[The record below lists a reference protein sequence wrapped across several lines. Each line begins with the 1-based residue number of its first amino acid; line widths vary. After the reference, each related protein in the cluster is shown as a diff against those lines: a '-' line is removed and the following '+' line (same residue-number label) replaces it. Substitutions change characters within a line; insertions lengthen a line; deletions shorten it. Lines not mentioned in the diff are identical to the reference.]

1 MNRLR
6 ATTLTVLSA
15 LALPAL
21 PVHAEG
27 FGVDVR
33 GGTTGLAVE
42 AVQKLGPNFDLR
54 FGVHGFK
61 YSISYEYDNVDWDV
75 DQSIAMPVVFL
86 DWRPMAGK
94 FRLTAGAAYY
104 NNVAKLNATPDPLT
118 SYTIGNGTYTGSQ
131 IGTLSGKANY
141 HTGAPYV
148 GAGWDFFFGE
158 KQNIGFTIDAGAFY
172 RNQADVTLTS
182 TGTVTAADL
191 AAEAEKIRG
200 DLPKIHPLFNIG
212 AAFRF

>member
-6 ATTLTVLSA
+6 ATVLTVLST
-15 LALPAL
+15 LALPVL
-21 PVHAEG
+21 PAHAEG

-54 FGVHGFK
+54 LGMHALK
-61 YSISYEYDNVDWDV
+61 YSISYRYDAVDYDV
-75 DQSIAMPVVFL
+75 DQSIALPVVFL

-94 FRLTAGAAYY
+94 FRMTLGAAYY
-104 NNVAKLNATPDPLT
+104 NNVAKLNATPDPAS
-118 SYTIGNGTYTGSQ
+118 SYTIGNNTYSGSA

-141 HTGAPYV
+141 HTGAPYAGV
-148 GAGWDFFFGE
+148 GWDFFFGE
-158 KQNIGFTIDAGAFY
+158 KQDIGVTFDAGAFY
-172 RNQADVTLTS
+172 RNRADVTLAS
-182 TGTVTAADL
+182 TGTVSAADL
-191 AAEAEKIRG
+191 ALEAENIRG
-200 DLPKIHPLFNIG
+200 DLPKIHPLFNVG

>member
-1 MNRLR
+1 MKRLP
-6 ATTLTVLSA
+6 AAALSILSV
-15 LALPAL
+15 LALPVL
-21 PVHAEG
+21 PAHAEG

-42 AVQKLGPNFDLR
+42 GVQKLSPNFDFR

-61 YSISYEYDNVDWDV
+61 YSIKYEYDNVDYDV
-75 DQSIAMPVVFL
+75 DQSIALPVVFL
-86 DWRPMAGK
+86 DWRPLAGK

-104 NNVAKLNATPDPLT
+104 NNVAKLNATPDPTT
-118 SYTIGNGTYTGSQ
+118 SYTIGNGSYTGSQ

-141 HTGAPYV
+141 HTGAPYL
-148 GAGWDFFFGE
+148 GAGWDFFFGD

-172 RNQADVTLTS
+172 RNRPDVTLTS
-182 TGTVTAADL
+182 TGTVSAADL
-191 AAEAEKIRG
+191 AAEAENIRG
-200 DLPKIHPLFNIG
+200 DLPKIHPLFNVG